1 MGDPISIGLGI
12 GSLVLG
18 AAGSAYSANEQRKA
32 SKEQSRELRKAQEAE
47 RNIDIAKTN
56 EQAAR
61 DRRSQIREAR
71 IKRAMVANTA
81 AVSGQGAGSGAI
93 TGGQAVTQQA
103 GVNVGNI
110 NTAMS
115 WSNISGNAAQNT
127 ANAANATVSPGV
139 GSQLL
144 GGVGSTLMQ
153 MGTQKTVQSIFKE

>member
-1 MGDPISIGLGI
+1 MGVAFNLI
-12 GSLVLG
+12 LG
-18 AAGSAYSANEQRKA
+18 AAMSAYAASEQRKA

-61 DRRSQIREAR
+61 DRRAQIREAR

-81 AVSGQGAGSGAI
+81 AVSGQGAGSAAI

-103 GVNVGNI
+103 GINVGNI
-110 NTAMS
+110 NTATS
-115 WSNISGNAAQNT
+115 WSNISGAAAQRT
-127 ANAANATVSPGV
+127 ANAANASANPSI

-144 GGVGSTLMQ
+144 GVVGSTLMQ
-153 MGTQKTVQSIFKE
+153 MGTQTTVQSIFKE